1 MGFLLF
7 FKPQRHLQIELRKWL
22 PWDGQ
27 GKADILGEFGQPS
40 QYVDVPM
47 PDLHDNIATKTD

>member
-1 MGFLLF
+1 M
-7 FKPQRHLQIELRKWL
+7 ELRKWL

-27 GKADILGEFGQPS
+27 GKADMLGEFGQPS

-47 PDLHDNIATKTD
+47 PDLHDNIATKTG